1 MQFATTQ
8 AEEIRRRT
16 KTKDLEVDLWLSR
29 KGIPKVLKEL
39 IMRTVERRIE
49 ENKDVQV
56 ENILT
61 LLPVRH
67 SNYIKRYMRLATLKK
82 VSN

>member
-49 ENKDVQV
+49 ENKEVQV

-61 LLPVRH
+61 FTSCETQQL
-67 SNYIKRYMRLATLKK
+67 YQTLYAVGYTQESK
-82 VSN
+82 